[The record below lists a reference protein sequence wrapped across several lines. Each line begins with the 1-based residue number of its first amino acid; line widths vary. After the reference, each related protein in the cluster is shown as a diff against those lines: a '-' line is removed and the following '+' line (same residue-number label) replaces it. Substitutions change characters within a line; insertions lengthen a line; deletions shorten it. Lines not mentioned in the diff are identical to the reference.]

1 MALLGLARLPWA
13 RSRFE
18 VVQNAVH
25 VYRAEMGAVWA
36 ALLGSVVLQAIVVYY
51 YYTIARSLHIPL
63 PLSACF
69 LMVPLCTLVQALPI
83 SFNGWGVRES
93 VFILYFAQVGLP
105 RESAMAFS
113 LVGAGLMVLL
123 SLSGAVV
130 WTSRGD
136 NTPAALEDAPH

>member
-1 MALLGLARLPWA
+1 
-13 RSRFE
+13 
-18 VVQNAVH
+18 VH
-25 VYRAEMGAVWA
+25 VYREEVAAVWA
-36 ALLGSVVLQAIVVYY
+36 ALLGSIALQALVVYY
-51 YYTIARSLHIPL
+51 YYNIAKALRIPL

-69 LMVPLCTLVQALPI
+69 LMVPLCSLVQALPI

-93 VFILYFAQVGLP
+93 VFIVYFAQVGLP

-136 NTPAALEDAPH
+136 AAPAVEDAPH